1 MEQCADGSSHRCD
14 TSTLLQVLQCIHTD
28 IDLVL
33 LRITIQDVTDLSS
46 IIAACSELR
55 RKDRG
60 LTLYDRYTTIVRHEY
75 TSFVLFILSQ
85 HHRRLC
91 GAGQSRAQRHM
102 HDLITGLEE
111 LIPDLHHILHAR
123 LRCRDVMIILQLFE
137 ELFSCKVDV
146 FVIFLI
152 IDPERHRN
160 DTDAELCT
168 LLWCDTTTG
177 IS

>member
-1 MEQCADGSSHRCD
+1 
-14 TSTLLQVLQCIHTD
+14 
-28 IDLVL
+28 
-33 LRITIQDVTDLSS
+33 
-46 IIAACSELR
+46 
-55 RKDRG
+55 
-60 LTLYDRYTTIVRHEY
+60 
-75 TSFVLFILSQ
+75 
-85 HHRRLC
+85 
-91 GAGQSRAQRHM
+91 M
-102 HDLITGLEE
+102 HDLVTGLEE
-111 LIPDLHHILHAR
+111 FIPDLHHILHAR

>member
-1 MEQCADGSSHRCD
+1 
-14 TSTLLQVLQCIHTD
+14 
-28 IDLVL
+28 
-33 LRITIQDVTDLSS
+33 
-46 IIAACSELR
+46 
-55 RKDRG
+55 
-60 LTLYDRYTTIVRHEY
+60 
-75 TSFVLFILSQ
+75 
-85 HHRRLC
+85 
-91 GAGQSRAQRHM
+91 M
-102 HDLITGLEE
+102 HDLVTGLEE
-111 LIPDLHHILHAR
+111 LVPDLHHILHTR

-152 IDPERHRN
+152 IDPERHWN